1 MPAFSFGRRTGN
13 TQSSND
19 IGLDRLE
26 VEEVRGSSYVLSL
39 KDIYDDPKFE
49 EEKKKKDKKTKGP
62 LPLWNEDIVYLILE
76 HVYFDKNLRPE
87 YKHLTQ
93 YALVNSAWRVP
104 AQTLLFHEVSV
115 KDEKAFKCFE
125 RLFSSHSKPSKKSS
139 TGEGALVPDLPHR
152 ERLRSNVRVLNYW
165 IYKLRGLADLT
176 NHWESRFPVV
186 MSWFPH
192 LYELRLGVDM
202 LARLQDKTI
211 NMLNTA
217 KHSPSIRA
225 LQIAMRSDEYGNKPT
240 ASTLPFQLI
249 TAVTKWKLEYL
260 VMRGE
265 PFNLGSHTD
274 FPPVPHQLI
283 EFRWAVNNSDARP
296 EVDGLIT
303 YVTADST
310 KTLEALSIPSPTHPL
325 ITKIIPTIKSLK
337 VNTSLGLPRN
347 LHGLKELIIQ
357 PAAEPLPADATFYT
371 NLPKQLVHFGFVC
384 NVPPTTD
391 ALSAARSKLDW
402 KIKTFSLYSVQI
414 AYTSY
419 YSYTTTNN
427 ATVLQTFV
435 DGLNKDGT
443 GAHVRTFFGPDE
455 MQVGLR
461 SDLIKPSPVI
471 GFPRGV
477 TVENM
482 RLRRAAM
489 QDEEK
494 KGSSGGLI
502 GGLKAVGTS
511 LFHKQPSTT
520 QLEETAAKESSNQ
533 AV

>member
-310 KTLEALSIPSPTHPL
+310 KTLEA
-325 ITKIIPTIKSLK
+325 
-337 VNTSLGLPRN
+337 
-347 LHGLKELIIQ
+347 
-357 PAAEPLPADATFYT
+357 
-371 NLPKQLVHFGFVC
+371 
-384 NVPPTTD
+384 
-391 ALSAARSKLDW
+391 SKLDW